1 MIVWALGLPRGMT
14 GMAQPDNNPSP
25 FGPTSG
31 SITGLIRSQ
40 RAGTD
45 HTRHLT
51 VVWVGPAA
59 ACARCCWPVRARM
72 VGAAALSSMVK
83 ARAAA
88 SNATAAAVTNAQ
100 WYAESCGVRWPAI
113 WWVVPIVA
121 MTVVSVAIPTAL
133 PSWREA
139 LNRVEARPVAAEVMV
154 AKAAAC
160 EGANTCAIATPSSS
174 IIARIHHRLVEKP
187 TSVIRLML
195 VATPASD
202 RPLRWPALDWYAGP
216 FTGAS
221 RTDRLPGC
229 PAPARQAF
237 STPARICHPGRLVRV
252 GADVELIDIVSLPA
266 AA

>member
-1 MIVWALGLPRGMT
+1 MGQLTTGRGLQLVPGQLGWASRGSRSLEGAANHIAAFSAIMIVWAFGLPRGMT

-25 FGPTSG
+25 FGPTNG

-100 WYAESCGVRWPAI
+100 WYAESCGVRWPRSGG
-113 WWVVPIVA
+113 WF
-121 MTVVSVAIPTAL
+121 
-133 PSWREA
+133 R
-139 LNRVEARPVAAEVMV
+139 
-154 AKAAAC
+154 
-160 EGANTCAIATPSSS
+160 
-174 IIARIHHRLVEKP
+174 
-187 TSVIRLML
+187 
-195 VATPASD
+195 
-202 RPLRWPALDWYAGP
+202 
-216 FTGAS
+216 
-221 RTDRLPGC
+221 
-229 PAPARQAF
+229 
-237 STPARICHPGRLVRV
+237 
-252 GADVELIDIVSLPA
+252 
-266 AA
+266 